1 VRRDEAPDGRFTRS
15 RRAREN
21 QQRRCGHTEIYTRV
35 IADLITTPFGF
46 ASTASE
52 VVAGL
57 DLSAQRA
64 VVTGAASG
72 IGIETARALA
82 LAGAEVTLAVR
93 DVAAGQRVA
102 EDITAST
109 GNGGVH
115 VAFLDLTDHDT
126 IRSFAAAWIGPLHI
140 LINNAGIMAVP
151 ELTLS
156 FEGHELQF
164 ATNHLG
170 HFALATA
177 LHRSLAAA
185 SGARIVCVSSSAH
198 QFSDVIFDDLDFER
212 RPYDPWSAYGQSK
225 TANILHAVELT
236 HRWSKEGIY
245 ANALNPGAIPTNL
258 QRHTGGLR
266 TPVEKRKT
274 PEQGAATSV
283 LLATSPVLE
292 GVGGRYF
299 EDCNEAP
306 VVTEFVQFGGGVAAW
321 ALNPESAEHL
331 WDRSLQLLDD

>member
-1 VRRDEAPDGRFTRS
+1 
-15 RRAREN
+15 
-21 QQRRCGHTEIYTRV
+21 
-35 IADLITTPFGF
+35 
-46 ASTASE
+46 
-52 VVAGL
+52 VAGL
-57 DLSAQRA
+57 DLSEKRA

-72 IGIETARALA
+72 IGVETARALA

-93 DVAAGQRVA
+93 DVEVGQRVA
-102 EDITAST
+102 EDITSST
-109 GNGGVH
+109 GNERVLVGL
-115 VAFLDLTDHDT
+115 LDLTDHDT
-126 IRSFAAAWIGPLHI
+126 IRSFAAEWSGPLHM

-151 ELTLS
+151 ELELS

-185 SGARIVCVSSSAH
+185 SGARVVCVSSSAH
-198 QFSDVIFDDLDFER
+198 HFSDVIFEDIDFER

-225 TANILHAVELT
+225 TANILHAVEIAR
-236 HRWSKEGIY
+236 RWSTEGIF

-258 QRHTGGLR
+258 QRHTGGLK
-266 TPVEKRKT
+266 TPVERRKT

-283 LLATSPVLE
+283 LLATSPILE
-292 GVGGRYF
+292 GIGGRYF

-306 VVTEFVQFGGGVAAW
+306 VVTEFVQFGGGVAAR
-321 ALNPESAEHL
+321 ALNPETAEHL